1 MNRCFPP
8 TLLSALVLACA
19 PPAEEASA
27 PAAAAVDTAA
37 VVAGVADLWAKWAV
51 ADTAEDLDAFGAL
64 MTETALFDAKG
75 MPEIVGP
82 AGMKAAAGPLYAQV
96 DYLEAT
102 ATPSMTVA
110 ISNEMAHQ
118 AGTYFE
124 RYTMKGQKGEMMD
137 YGRYA
142 AAFVKGADGQWKWAY
157 MMAFVDSTVTK
168 K

>member
-1 MNRCFPP
+1 MNRFLPP
-8 TLLSALVLACA
+8 ALLSAFLLACA
-19 PPAEEASA
+19 QPAPEASA
-27 PAAAAVDTAA
+27 PAATAVDTAA
-37 VVAGVADLWAKWAV
+37 VVAGITDVWAKWAV
-51 ADTAEDLDAFGAL
+51 ADTAENLDAFAAL
-64 MTETALFDAKG
+64 MTEQSRFDVKG
-75 MPEIVGP
+75 MPSVVGP
-82 AGMKAAAGPLYAQV
+82 EAMKAAAGPMYQQL
-96 DYLEAT
+96 DYLEAY

-110 ISNEMAHQ
+110 ISNDLGHQ

-124 RYTMKGQKGEMMD
+124 RYVVKGKKGEMMD